1 MSKSIS
7 SGSMRVGKTGSVAKG
22 VAAAAT
28 GVITGAAG
36 AELFNKFG
44 RKPQPAKFA
53 ILGDLRL
60 QGLCMIAGIMLP
72 LIADAVA
79 EIKSKKNAPEQTAP
93 QVVYVQAPAPQA
105 PAQP

>member
-7 SGSMRVGKTGSVAKG
+7 YVRVGKTGSVAKG

-53 ILGDLRL
+53 ILGDPRL

-79 EIKSKKNAPEQTAP
+79 EIKWNRRKSKAAAQSAP
-93 QVVYVQAPAPQA
+93 QVAPQA
-105 PAQP
+105 PATQQP